1 VRTLHQEIL
10 HISNKMQSSIA
21 LSNSH
26 ILSIRTHGES
36 TYPNECCGLLLGRV
50 TGGVKTLVE
59 VLPVQNAWVSEAEDC
74 WPEQKQLTERRRYA
88 IAPADMLKAMKQGRD
103 RALEI
108 IGIYH
113 SHNDCSAIPSEFDRA
128 GAWPQYSYIIVS
140 VMQGTPTDLYSWI
153 LDGEGNFQSEEI
165 LTVAATEIKK

>member
-1 VRTLHQEIL
+1 
-10 HISNKMQSSIA
+10 MQSSIA
-21 LSNSH
+21 LSKAH

-50 TGGVKTLVE
+50 TGDVKTLVE

-74 WPEQKQLTERRRYA
+74 WPEQKQLTEKRRYA
-88 IAPADMLKAMKQGRD
+88 IAPADMLKAMKEGRD

-113 SHNDCSAIPSEFDRA
+113 SHNDCPAIPSEFDRA
-128 GAWPQYSYIIVS
+128 GAWSQYSYIIVS
-140 VMQGTPTDLYSWI
+140 VMQGTPTDLNSWI
-153 LDGEGNFQSEEI
+153 LDSEGNFQAEEI
-165 LTVAATEIKK
+165 LTVAPTEIKK